1 MHMERTEERVGNAL
15 KKEFVVRV
23 QADSK
28 VSADMVYA
36 ALADLRSHTI
46 WAGDRQAKNA
56 RLLTIDA
63 PTGPATVGTEFRST
77 GLDPMGTFEDSSV
90 VTEASPGRAF
100 EFVTEA
106 RLTTKK
112 GKTSHWTNV
121 QRYELT
127 PIPEGTRIAWT
138 GRITRID
145 ELPGLVAL
153 LNLPFLRELGLK
165 MSARVSRRTVRN
177 LARYA
182 EEVGPS

>member
-1 MHMERTEERVGNAL
+1 MQRTGDRAGNAL

-23 QADSK
+23 EEDSK
-28 VSADMVYA
+28 ASADTVYA
-36 ALADLRSHTI
+36 VLADLRTHTI
-46 WAGDRQAKNA
+46 WAGERQAKKT
-56 RLLTIDA
+56 RLLTLDTTA
-63 PTGPATVGTEFRST
+63 GPATVGTEFRST

-100 EFVTEA
+100 ELVTEA

-121 QRYELT
+121 QRYGLT

-145 ELPGLVAL
+145 ELPGMVGLFNV
-153 LNLPFLRELGLK
+153 PVLRELGLK
-165 MSARVSRRTVRN
+165 MSAKVSRRTVRN
-177 LARYA
+177 LVRYA
-182 EEVGPS
+182 EEQEG

>member
-1 MHMERTEERVGNAL
+1 MQMERTGDRVGNAL

-23 QADSK
+23 EANSMA
-28 VSADMVYA
+28 SADAVYA
-36 ALADLRSHTI
+36 VLADLTTHTI
-46 WAGDRQAKNA
+46 WAGERQAKKT
-56 RLLTIDA
+56 RLLTIDSPA
-63 PTGPATVGTEFRST
+63 RPATVGTEFRST
-77 GLDPMGTFEDSSV
+77 GVDPMGTFEDSSV

-145 ELPGLVAL
+145 ELPGMVAL
-153 LNLPFLRELGLK
+153 FNVPVLRELGVK
-165 MSARVSRRTVRN
+165 MSAKVSRRTVRN
-177 LARYA
+177 LAKYA
-182 EEVGPS
+182 EEQEG